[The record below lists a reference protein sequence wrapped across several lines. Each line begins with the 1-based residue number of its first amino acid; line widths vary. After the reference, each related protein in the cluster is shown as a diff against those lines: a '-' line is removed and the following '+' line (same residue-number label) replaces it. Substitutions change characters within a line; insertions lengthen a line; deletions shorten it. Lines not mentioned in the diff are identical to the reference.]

1 MIISTFNEM
10 ERAAVKELPESRYQ
24 ATIEPDVATN
34 RMIVNILE
42 DGTISLYGEQFDVD
56 GFRRRLRNYKGTLQ
70 QVQQE
75 HEEAQFSL
83 SQAALW
89 RSEIV
94 QARSSHDALSE
105 YIDARGG
112 NFNLLTFVNNTL
124 SEHGLIERADFSNAR
139 PGVGG
144 VPAGDFEGVQL
155 HLSGVSMEELID
167 FLHTLYDSGNL
178 IVLSDLRY
186 LRPADDGQ
194 GLDTEMTF
202 FCPQG

>member
-1 MIISTFNEM
+1 MAGM
-10 ERAAVKELPESRYQ
+10 QLQKRERIMVTVGVLAVVGVLAYHITQGP
-24 ATIEPDVATN
+24 
-34 RMIVNILE
+34 LE
-42 DGTISLYGEQFDVD
+42 AY
-56 GFRRRLRNYKGTLQ
+56 Q

-75 HEEAQFSL
+75 YEEARFSL

-94 QARSSHDALSE
+94 QARSSHDALAE
-105 YIDARGG
+105 YIEARGG
-112 NFNLLTFVNNTL
+112 NFNLLTFINNTL

-178 IVLSDLRY
+178 ILLSDLRY
-186 LRPADDGQ
+186 LRPADDGR
-194 GLDTEMTF
+194 GLETEMTV
-202 FCPQG
+202 FCPRG

>member
-1 MIISTFNEM
+1 MAGMQLQKREKIMVALGVISVVGVLAYHITQGPLE
-10 ERAAVKELPESRYQ
+10 AYQ
-24 ATIEPDVATN
+24 QI
-34 RMIVNILE
+34 
-42 DGTISLYGEQFDVD
+42 
-56 GFRRRLRNYKGTLQ
+56 
-70 QVQQE
+70 QE
-75 HEEAQFSL
+75 EYEEARFSL

-89 RSEIV
+89 RTEIV
-94 QARSSHDALSE
+94 QARGSHEAMAEHIES
-105 YIDARGG
+105 RGG

-167 FLHTLYDSGNL
+167 FLYTLYDSGNL

-186 LRPADDGQ
+186 LRPADDGR
-194 GLDTEMTF
+194 GLDMEMTF
-202 FCPQG
+202 FCPRG

>member
-1 MIISTFNEM
+1 MAGVQLQKR
-10 ERAAVKELPESRYQ
+10 ERIMVTVGVIAVVGALVYHITQGPLDAY
-24 ATIEPDVATN
+24 
-34 RMIVNILE
+34 
-42 DGTISLYGEQFDVD
+42 
-56 GFRRRLRNYKGTLQ
+56 Q
-70 QVQQE
+70 QVQE
-75 HEEAQFSL
+75 EYEEAQFSL

-94 QARSSHDALSE
+94 QARSSHDAMAE
-105 YIDARGG
+105 YIESRGG
-112 NFNLLTFVNNTL
+112 DFNLLTFFNNTL
-124 SEHGLIERADFSNAR
+124 SEHDLIERAEFSNAR

-144 VPAGDFEGVQL
+144 VPSGDFEGVQL

-167 FLHTLYDSGNL
+167 FLHTVYDSGNL

-186 LRPADDGQ
+186 LRPADDEQ

>member
-1 MIISTFNEM
+1 MAGM
-10 ERAAVKELPESRYQ
+10 QLQKRERIMVTVGVIAVVGALAYHITQGPLDAY
-24 ATIEPDVATN
+24 
-34 RMIVNILE
+34 
-42 DGTISLYGEQFDVD
+42 
-56 GFRRRLRNYKGTLQ
+56 Q

-75 HEEAQFSL
+75 YEEARFSL

-94 QARSSHDALSE
+94 QARSSHDALTE
-105 YIDARGG
+105 HIEARGG
-112 NFNLLTFVNNTL
+112 NFNLLTFFNNTL